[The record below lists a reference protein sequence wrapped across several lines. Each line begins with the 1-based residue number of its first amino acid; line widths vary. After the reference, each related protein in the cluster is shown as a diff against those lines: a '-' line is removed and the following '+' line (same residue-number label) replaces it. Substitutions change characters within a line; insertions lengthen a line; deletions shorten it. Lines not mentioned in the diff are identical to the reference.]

1 MIITDFIT
9 CHKDRLKLSKCLVY
23 KVKNI
28 LNFMTA
34 LTQNGPDGKPLRVNI
49 LEKDFDTNSFEIEP
63 GYDGYK
69 FIIQYEVDEEDYN
82 PLNFNIWNDIN
93 YSYMLNYNRGDEN
106 LLLLYNEYGYYTIMS
121 KLISFRMN
129 NTLTLVQMNNLLNFY
144 EDLSKLRIKE

>member
-1 MIITDFIT
+1 MIITDFIIYY
-9 CHKDRLKLSKCLVY
+9 KGRLKLSKCLVY

-28 LNFMTA
+28 LNFMTV

-49 LEKDFDTNSFEIEP
+49 LEKDRETNSFKIEP

-82 PLNFNIWNDIN
+82 PLNFDVWNDIN